1 MSRYV
6 CTSCEYV
13 TQKWVGKCFSCNSWN
28 SLKVEGESCKKNIY
42 KKKPKSI
49 NQIEWE
55 ECERIKTQ
63 IGEIDRVF
71 GGGMVIGSLTL
82 LGGEPGV
89 GKSTFMGEL
98 IKSLPTK
105 KTLYVSGEESE
116 QQVAGRMKRIGA
128 TAESLG
134 IICENK
140 WEVIQ
145 EIIKNEKPEV
155 LILDS
160 IQTIYSEEIQSA
172 PGAPSQVREVTFQIM
187 NEVKAKNITC
197 IVVGQITK
205 DGGIAGPKMLEHMVD
220 TVVYIEGD
228 KDSQIRMFRTTK
240 NRFGMTNEIGLF
252 RMDKSGLSPVVET
265 YLEIDEQN
273 IKTSGCVIT
282 SVVEGSRTLLIELQA
297 LVSKYDYGT
306 SRRNCEGF
314 DGNRL
319 NMIVAVMEKYLKIKL
334 STKEIFINVT
344 GGLKIRNGECD
355 LSVMTA
361 LLSSS
366 LGFEFKKN
374 TLVMGEIG
382 LSGEIRDVP
391 NLNERISVFERM
403 GVKRLIVPYKNKEK
417 IKGNHPLE
425 IIGFKRVEELFEYFK
440 ETCA

>member
-1 MSRYV
+1 
-6 CTSCEYV
+6 
-13 TQKWVGKCFSCNSWN
+13 
-28 SLKVEGESCKKNIY
+28 
-42 KKKPKSI
+42 
-49 NQIEWE
+49 
-55 ECERIKTQ
+55 
-63 IGEIDRVF
+63 
-71 GGGMVIGSLTL
+71 MVIGSLTL